1 MDRRTNP
8 FVITGNIPA
17 EYFCDRREESAR
29 IVRTLTNQGN
39 MLLMSSRRMGKSG
52 LVKYCFELPII
63 KDNYY
68 TFYVDIL
75 HTASLKE
82 MVCTFGQQVFDTLK
96 GRGEKTLRTLVQ
108 ALKSLAG
115 SFGYDPL
122 TGGPTFQLEM
132 GRLSQPEYT
141 LKEIFDWLEHA
152 DKPCIVAFDEFQ
164 QIANFPE
171 KNIEAL
177 LRGYIQHLSNVNFI
191 YAGSERHLLAEMF
204 LNSARPFY
212 NSTQQLALEPIV
224 TSEYVPFVCLW
235 FRKFGKE
242 IHEDDVLAMYQ
253 KLEGNTFCM
262 QKLFHEAFINT
273 EVGACCSLSL
283 LLQTLEDII
292 SEEGRAYSKM
302 LSRVPERQKELLYAI
317 AKEGHAQKILGGE
330 FIRRHALAS
339 ASAVQAASKKLIE
352 TGFVT
357 VEDNVYS
364 VQDIFLRLY
373 LLRLIG
379 R

>member
-1 MDRRTNP
+1 MEKRTNP
-8 FVITGNIPA
+8 FVIIGSIPP
-17 EYFCDRREESAR
+17 ELFCDRREESAR

-39 MLLMSSRRMGKSG
+39 MLLMSARRMGKSG
-52 LVKYCFELPII
+52 LVKYCFELPVIR
-63 KDNYY
+63 DNYY

-75 HTASLKE
+75 HTASLRE
-82 MVCTFGQQVFDTLK
+82 MVCTFGQQVFETLK

-164 QIANFPE
+164 QIANYPE

-204 LNSARPFY
+204 LSSARPFY
-212 NSTQQLALEPIV
+212 NSTQQLVLEPIV
-224 TSEYVPFVCLW
+224 TTEYVPFVCHW
-235 FRKFGKE
+235 FREFGKE
-242 IHEDDVLAMYQ
+242 ILEEDILAMYRR
-253 KLEGNTFCM
+253 LEGNTFCM

-273 EVGACCSLSL
+273 VVGDMCSLGL
-283 LLQTLEDII
+283 LNQTLEDII
-292 SEEGRAYSKM
+292 SEEGSAYSKV

-317 AKEGHAQKILGGE
+317 AKEGQAQKILGGD

-352 TGFVT
+352 AGLVT
-357 VEDNVYS
+357 VENSVYS
-364 VQDIFLRLY
+364 VQDIFFRLY
-373 LLRLIG
+373 LLRLNG
-379 R
+379 L

>member
-1 MDRRTNP
+1 MDKRTNP
-8 FVITGNIPA
+8 FVIIGSIPP
-17 EYFCDRREESAR
+17 ELFCDRREESAR

-39 MLLMSSRRMGKSG
+39 MLLMSARRMGKSG
-52 LVKYCFELPII
+52 LVKYCFELPAIR
-63 KDNYY
+63 DNYY

-75 HTASLKE
+75 HTASLRE
-82 MVCTFGQQVFDTLK
+82 MVCTFGQQVFETLK

-164 QIANFPE
+164 QIANYPE

-204 LNSARPFY
+204 LSSARPFY
-212 NSTQQLALEPIV
+212 NSTQQLVLEPIV
-224 TSEYVPFVCLW
+224 TTEYVPFVCHW
-235 FRKFGKE
+235 FREFGKE
-242 IHEDDVLAMYQ
+242 IQEEDILAMYRR
-253 KLEGNTFCM
+253 LEGNTFCM

-273 EVGACCSLSL
+273 VVGGMCSLGL
-283 LLQTLEDII
+283 LNQTLEDII
-292 SEEGRAYSKM
+292 SEEGSAYSKV

-317 AKEGHAQKILGGE
+317 AKEGQAQKILGGD

-352 TGFVT
+352 AGLVT
-357 VEDNVYS
+357 VENSVYS
-364 VQDIFLRLY
+364 VQDIFFRLY
-373 LLRLIG
+373 LLRLNG
-379 R
+379 L